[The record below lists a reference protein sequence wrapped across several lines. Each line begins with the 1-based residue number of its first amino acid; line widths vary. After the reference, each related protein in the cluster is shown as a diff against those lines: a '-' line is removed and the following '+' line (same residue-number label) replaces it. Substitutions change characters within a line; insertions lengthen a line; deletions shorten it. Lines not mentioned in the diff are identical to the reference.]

1 MASKNVRSFE
11 LKLGKRALAL
21 FVIGTVC
28 LLFIVF
34 LFGVTVGKNIDT
46 YPEKYS
52 RGLPGMLV
60 EKFGWSSN
68 KTETSV
74 TSIAEGPKVPANI
87 EEEEKSGEGKKY
99 PLTMPEVKEEKQPV
113 AAAIQEQKPLPPPVA
128 ERTPS
133 KPAPGKEK
141 YQIQV
146 ISLKEREKA
155 DQISKKL
162 TPLGFK
168 PKIVV
173 IDLPDK
179 GKWYRIILEGFESRE
194 QAQKAVDNM
203 AKKISGLNCVISKTG
218 EKSK

>member
-1 MASKNVRSFE
+1 
-11 LKLGKRALAL
+11 
-21 FVIGTVC
+21 
-28 LLFIVF
+28 
-34 LFGVTVGKNIDT
+34 
-46 YPEKYS
+46 
-52 RGLPGMLV
+52 MLV